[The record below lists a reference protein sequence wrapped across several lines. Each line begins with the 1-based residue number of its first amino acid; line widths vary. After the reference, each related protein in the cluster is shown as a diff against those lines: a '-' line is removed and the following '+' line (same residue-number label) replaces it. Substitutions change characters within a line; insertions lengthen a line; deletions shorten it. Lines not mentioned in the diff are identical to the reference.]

1 MVLIFSRL
9 LDMVDDQ
16 NLDRA
21 LFRFEVQPQLL
32 LQILLKRR
40 SSLARVSVS
49 RDWQDLLGRPRAM
62 KLRRPLEREIIIS
75 AEPGP
80 IQHRAIQVPDLGQC
94 GRKRSNGHSA
104 RASAQPA
111 RWS

>member
-1 MVLIFSRL
+1 VALIFSRL
-9 LDMVDDQ
+9 LDVIDDK

-21 LFRFEVQPQLL
+21 LLRFEVQPQLL
-32 LQILLKRR
+32 PQILLKRR

-49 RDWQDLLGRPRAM
+49 RDWQDLLGGPRAM
-62 KLRRPLEREIIIS
+62 KLRRPLEREIKIS

-80 IQHRAIQVPDLGQC
+80 IQHCAIQVPHLSQC
-94 GRKRSNGHSA
+94 GGEQSNRHSA
-104 RASAQPA
+104 GANRYSA